1 MGIKGDK
8 MPNSVGMKTIMFQCA
23 EAASAILLKHFG
35 KIESVVKKGEV
46 DLVTIADKEAEK
58 AIIRRIQIAFPDHA
72 IQGEESGNISPEQK
86 KAKSPGRRASRQF
99 APRPPAPRPPAPR
112 PCAPRPSVSR
122 PCAPRPPAP
131 RPSAPRPSAP
141 RPSAPRPSAPR
152 PSVSRPTEYCW
163 LIDPLDGTM
172 NFAHGNPLFTVSIAL
187 LRRGRAIMGLVAD
200 PMRGEWYFA
209 ERGRGAWLYTRRGG
223 AGVAGSGARNAG
235 GCFRRKRMHVS
246 KVRKLGESLIYTGFP
261 HNRREIAAQLAQTLQ
276 ALLMCTH
283 GVSRQGSAALDLCF
297 VAAGRCEAFYEPKLE
312 PWDLAA
318 GALIVEEAGGRCTDY
333 AGRRMVTPGTRIVA
347 TNGHIHRALLRV
359 IQENWTD

>member
-1 MGIKGDK
+1 MDIKGDK

-46 DLVTIADKEAEK
+46 DLVTVADKEAEK
-58 AIIRRIQIAFPDHA
+58 AIIRRIQIAFPSHA
-72 IQGEESGNISPEQK
+72 IQGEESGNISPEQE
-86 KAKSPGRRASRQF
+86 KAKSPGKRASRQF
-99 APRPPAPRPPAPR
+99 APGPPALRPSVS
-112 PCAPRPSVSR
+112 RPSVSR

-131 RPSAPRPSAP
+131 RPS
-141 RPSAPRPSAPR
+141 
-152 PSVSRPTEYCW
+152 VSRPPEYCW

-172 NFAHGNPLFTVSIAL
+172 NFAHGNPVFTVSIAL
-187 LRRGRAIMGLVAD
+187 LRGGRPIMGLVAD

-209 ERGRGAWLYTRRGG
+209 ERGKGAWLYTRRGG
-223 AGVAGSGARNAG
+223 AGLAGSGARGGGVADLFRICDSPAG
-235 GCFRRKRMHVS
+235 SGARGGGGRFRRRRIRVS
-246 KVRKLGESLIYTGFP
+246 SVRRLGESLIYTGFP

-297 VAAGRCEAFYEPKLE
+297 VASGRCEAFYEPKLE

-333 AGRRMVTPGTRIVA
+333 AGRRMITPGTRIVA
-347 TNGHIHRALLRV
+347 TNGHIHGALLRV
-359 IQENWTD
+359 IRENWTD

>member
-1 MGIKGDK
+1 MDIKGDK

-99 APRPPAPRPPAPR
+99 
-112 PCAPRPSVSR
+112 
-122 PCAPRPPAP
+122 
-131 RPSAPRPSAP
+131 
-141 RPSAPRPSAPR
+141 APRPSAPR

>member
-1 MGIKGDK
+1 MDIKGDK
-8 MPNSVGMKTIMFQCA
+8 MPSSVGMKTIMFQCA
-23 EAASAILLKHFG
+23 EAASAILLRHFG

-46 DLVTIADKEAEK
+46 DLVTVADKEAEK
-58 AIIRRIQIAFPDHA
+58 AIIRRIQVAFPGHA
-72 IQGEESGNISPEQK
+72 IQGEESGNISPEQE

-99 APRPPAPRPPAPR
+99 APRP
-112 PCAPRPSVSR
+112 
-122 PCAPRPPAP
+122 
-131 RPSAPRPSAP
+131 
-141 RPSAPRPSAPR
+141 SAPR
-152 PSVSRPTEYCW
+152 PSVSRPSVSRPSVSRPSVSRPPEYCW

-187 LRRGRAIMGLVAD
+187 LRCGRPIMGLVAD
-200 PMRGEWYFA
+200 PMRGEWHFA
-209 ERGRGAWLYTRRGG
+209 ERGKGAWLYTRRGG

-235 GCFRRKRMHVS
+235 GCFRRKRIHVS

-297 VAAGRCEAFYEPKLE
+297 VASGRCEAFYEPKLE

-318 GALIVEEAGGRCTDY
+318 GVLIVEEAGGRCTDY

-359 IQENWTD
+359 IRGNWTE

>member
-1 MGIKGDK
+1 

-23 EAASAILLKHFG
+23 EAASAILLRHFG

-46 DLVTIADKEAEK
+46 DLVTVADKEAEK
-58 AIIRRIQIAFPDHA
+58 AIIRRIQSAFPDHA
-72 IQGEESGNISPEQK
+72 IQGEESGNISPEQE

-99 APRPPAPRPPAPR
+99 ALRPPAPHL
-112 PCAPRPSVSR
+112 SISR
-122 PCAPRPPAP
+122 PCAPRTPAP
-131 RPSAPRPSAP
+131 H
-141 RPSAPRPSAPR
+141 
-152 PSVSRPTEYCW
+152 PSVSRPPEYCW

-172 NFAHGNPLFTVSIAL
+172 NFAHGNPVFTISIAL
-187 LRRGRAIMGLVAD
+187 LRCGRPIMGLVAD

-209 ERGRGAWLYTRRGG
+209 ERGKGAWLYTRPGG
-223 AGVAGSGARNAG
+223 GKPQTGTRRLG
-235 GCFRRKRMHVS
+235 GGFRRKRIRVS

-297 VAAGRCEAFYEPKLE
+297 VASGRCEAFYEPKLE

-318 GALIVEEAGGRCTDY
+318 GVLIVEEAGGRCSDY
-333 AGRRMVTPGTRIVA
+333 AGRRIVTPGTRIVA
-347 TNGHIHRALLRV
+347 TNGRIHGALLRV
-359 IQENWTD
+359 IRENWTE

>member
-1 MGIKGDK
+1 MSPVWNNPESARRAMGIKGDK
-8 MPNSVGMKTIMFQCA
+8 MPSSVEMKTIMFQCA
-23 EAASAILLKHFG
+23 EAASAILLRHFG

-46 DLVTIADKEAEK
+46 DLVTVADKEAEK
-58 AIIRRIQIAFPDHA
+58 VIIRRIQIAFPNHA
-72 IQGEESGNISPEQK
+72 IQGEESGDLPPQQE
-86 KAKSPGRRASRQF
+86 KAKSPGRRASRQS
-99 APRPPAPRPPAPR
+99 APHLSISRPSAAR

-122 PCAPRPPAP
+122 PP
-131 RPSAPRPSAP
+131 
-141 RPSAPRPSAPR
+141 
-152 PSVSRPTEYCW
+152 EYCW

-172 NFAHGNPLFTVSIAL
+172 NFAHGNPVFTVSIAL
-187 LRRGRAIMGLVAD
+187 LRGGRPIMGLVAD

-209 ERGRGAWLYTRRGG
+209 ERGKGAWLYTRRGDP
-223 AGVAGSGARNAG
+223 GVAGSGARG
-235 GCFRRKRMHVS
+235 GGFGRKRIHVS

-297 VAAGRCEAFYEPKLE
+297 VASGRCEAFYEPKLE

-333 AGRRMVTPGTRIVA
+333 AGRRMITPGTRIVA
-347 TNGHIHRALLRV
+347 TNGRIHGALLRV
-359 IQENWTD
+359 ILENWTE